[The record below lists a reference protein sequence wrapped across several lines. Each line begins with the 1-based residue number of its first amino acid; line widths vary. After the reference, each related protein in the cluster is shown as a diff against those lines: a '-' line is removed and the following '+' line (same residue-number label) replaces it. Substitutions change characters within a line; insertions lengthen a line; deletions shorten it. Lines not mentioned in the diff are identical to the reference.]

1 MTLILYRKERTAS
14 LFPLLRGFGAG
25 AGQQKEMQPMSN
37 GKNTQNFAAE
47 SEQTIDLLE
56 LFQVLLRKGWA
67 LVLAFVIGASA
78 AGICTK
84 LFITPQYKA
93 TSMIYVY
100 SKSTS
105 ITSLADL
112 QIGSQLAVDFQIV
125 ATTREVM
132 ESVIEAVGLDA
143 TYTQLLNTVSISN
156 PSNSHILQIDV
167 KNPDP
172 KLAAD
177 ISNALAD
184 ELRARIAAV
193 MNTDEPS
200 MVSRA
205 TVPTAPVSP
214 SLAKNAL
221 LGGLLLSILLAG
233 VFVVAYLLDDTIK
246 SEEDVR
252 NYLGL
257 NVLGEVSSED
267 AMKKKGARGA

>member
-1 MTLILYRKERTAS
+1 
-14 LFPLLRGFGAG
+14 
-25 AGQQKEMQPMSN
+25 MSD
-37 GKNTQNFAAE
+37 GRNTQTFNNPDTE
-47 SEQTIDLLE
+47 TTIDLLE
-56 LFQVLLRKGWA
+56 LAHVLLRRGWA
-67 LVLAFVIGASA
+67 LVLALVIGASA
-78 AGICTK
+78 AGIFTK
-84 LFITPQYKA
+84 LFVTPQYEA

-132 ESVIEAVGLDA
+132 ESVIETVGLNT
-143 TYTQLLNTVSISN
+143 TYDKLLDTVDISN
-156 PSNSHILQIDV
+156 PSGSHILEIKV
-167 KNPDP
+167 KNPDAQ
-172 KLAAD
+172 LAAD

-184 ELRARIAAV
+184 ELRARIASV

-205 TVPTAPVSP
+205 TVPTKPVSP
-214 SLAKNAL
+214 SVKKNAA
-221 LGGLLLSILLAG
+221 LGGLLLFVLLAG

-246 SEEDVR
+246 DEEDVR

-257 NVLGEVSSED
+257 NVLGEVSAENST
-267 AMKKKGARGA
+267 KKKARIG

>member
-1 MTLILYRKERTAS
+1 
-14 LFPLLRGFGAG
+14 
-25 AGQQKEMQPMSN
+25 MSE
-37 GKNTQNFAAE
+37 GRNTQTFNKPDTE
-47 SEQTIDLLE
+47 DSIDLME
-56 LFQVLLRKGWA
+56 LAQVLLRRGWA
-67 LVLAFVIGASA
+67 LVLALVIGASA
-78 AGICTK
+78 AGIFTK
-84 LFITPQYKA
+84 LFVTPQYQA

-132 ESVIEAVGLDA
+132 ESVIESVGLNT
-143 TYTQLLNTVSISN
+143 TYDKLLNTIDITN
-156 PSNSHILQIDV
+156 PSGSHILEIKV

-172 KLAAD
+172 QLAAD

-184 ELRARIAAV
+184 ELRARIASV

-205 TVPTAPVSP
+205 TVPVRPVSP
-214 SLAKNAL
+214 SVKKNAA
-221 LGGLLLSILLAG
+221 LGGLALFVLLAG
-233 VFVVAYLLDDTIK
+233 IFVVAYLLDDTIK
-246 SEEDVR
+246 DEEDVR

-257 NVLGEVSSED
+257 NVLGEVSAENPG
-267 AMKKKGARGA
+267 KKKARIG

>member
-1 MTLILYRKERTAS
+1 MSDVRNIPAAS
-14 LFPLLRGFGAG
+14 
-25 AGQQKEMQPMSN
+25 
-37 GKNTQNFAAE
+37 AAPE
-47 SEQTIDLLE
+47 ATIDLIE
-56 LFQVLLRKGWA
+56 LAQVLLRRAWA
-67 LVLAFVIGASA
+67 LILALVIGAGA
-78 AGICTK
+78 AGVFTK
-84 LFITPQYKA
+84 LFVTPQYQA

-132 ESVIEAVGLDA
+132 ENVIQKVNLDA
-143 TYTQLLNTVSISN
+143 TYEELLSTVSISN
-156 PSNSHILQIDV
+156 PSNSHILQIKV

-172 KLAAD
+172 QLAAD

-184 ELRARIAAV
+184 ELRAQIASV

-205 TVPTAPVSP
+205 TKPTHPVSP
-214 SLAKNAL
+214 SIKKNAM
-221 LGGLLLSILLAG
+221 LGGLLLFVLLAG

-246 SEEDVR
+246 TEEDVR

-257 NVLGEVSSED
+257 NVLGEVSVEREPHRQN
-267 AMKKKGARGA
+267 AQRA